1 MIDERDIDI
10 NQQFPLHL
18 VVVTG
23 RIWLCLADRN
33 RKRRIGGWSYKAGPT
48 KDWKPGLRKLCYGTN
63 LTKLGLLEQDL
74 NLNKEFESGRAGK
87 NQCDSEIEQ

>member
-33 RKRRIGGWSYKAGPT
+33 RKKRIGGWSYKAGPT
-48 KDWKPGLRKLCYGTN
+48 KDW
-63 LTKLGLLEQDL
+63 
-74 NLNKEFESGRAGK
+74 
-87 NQCDSEIEQ
+87 